1 MIAARDTAV
10 IAAQLGRTP
19 RGLLGVA
26 HRCPCGLPDVAETAP
41 RLPDGSPFPT
51 LYYLTCPRAAAAVS
65 KLEASG
71 LMREMTERL
80 ADDGV
85 RRRYEAAHRDYL
97 ARREMAARTACVDPL
112 PPGTQSAGGM
122 PERVKC
128 LHALVAHELVAGVN
142 PFGAEA
148 LDAVGAWW
156 LSGTLHLSPGP
167 RHMTRRVAAVDCG
180 TNSLRLL
187 LADVDPGRTGL
198 TNVVRRMEIV
208 RLGQGVDQTGRLAPE
223 ALARTMTVLRD
234 YADVIARAGAQ
245 AVRMVATS
253 ATRDADN
260 AAEFVRLVK
269 EVLGVAP
276 EVLTGDEEA
285 VLSFTGATAELAA
298 GPDPGPF
305 LVADIGGGSTEF
317 VLGPAGGPPQHGVS
331 VNIGCVRMTERHLHG
346 DPPAGQEVAA
356 AVADIDAAL
365 DTVAAAV
372 PARDA
377 RTLIGLAG
385 SVTTIAAI
393 AMGLPAYDAA
403 RIHHARVSAADVH
416 AVTRRL
422 LTQTR
427 AERAAIGVMHPGRA
441 DVIGGGALV
450 LDRLMQRFGFAGVLV
465 SEHDIL
471 DGMAWS
477 LAGDSP
483 G

>member
-1 MIAARDTAV
+1 V
-10 IAAQLGRTP
+10 
-19 RGLLGVA
+19 
-26 HRCPCGLPDVAETAP
+26 
-41 RLPDGSPFPT
+41 
-51 LYYLTCPRAAAAVS
+51 
-65 KLEASG
+65 
-71 LMREMTERL
+71 
-80 ADDGV
+80 
-85 RRRYEAAHRDYL
+85 
-97 ARREMAARTACVDPL
+97 
-112 PPGTQSAGGM
+112 
-122 PERVKC
+122 
-128 LHALVAHELVAGVN
+128 
-142 PFGAEA
+142 
-148 LDAVGAWW
+148 
-156 LSGTLHLSPGP
+156 
-167 RHMTRRVAAVDCG
+167 TRRVAAVDCG

-198 TNVVRRMEIV
+198 TDVVRRMEIV

-331 VNIGCVRMTERHLHG
+331 VNIGCVRMTERHLHS

-393 AMGLPAYDAA
+393 AMGLPVYDAA
-403 RIHHARVSAADVH
+403 RIHHARVSADDVH

-450 LDRLMQRFGFAGVLV
+450 LDRLMQRFGFAEVLV

-477 LAGDSP
+477 LAGDPP